1 MTQINKAFN
10 TFQYQTPLVLDN
22 PKWSTNASAVNWVP
36 GGYGYGSLPAGIYE
50 LETPW
55 DSTAY
60 LRKVAFSTDSLLEL
74 PDDASTDVLEHI
86 NTFWSKE
93 SDFRTLKITYKRGIM
108 LYGPPGSGKSATIYR
123 LASRLERAN
132 AIMLMSQNPSNAK
145 AAIEMVKT
153 LERNR
158 KIVVIFEDI
167 DGIVARYGDESL
179 THLLDGGT
187 DVDNVLFL
195 ATTNY
200 PERLPARLINRPSR
214 FDVLIK
220 IDMPSADARRA
231 YIEHLLGSNLLV
243 DLDEYVV
250 KSDGMSIAQ
259 LKELVILTQV
269 FEHSIEE
276 AVRKLKN
283 PHQFA

>member
-1 MTQINKAFN
+1 MILDKAFN
-10 TFQYQTPLVLDN
+10 TYVYNNPLPLET
-22 PKWSTNASAVNWVP
+22 PKWSTNASATNWSP
-36 GGYGYGSLPAGIYE
+36 GGYGYSSLPSGIYE

-55 DSTAY
+55 GSPPY

-74 PDDASTDVLEHI
+74 PDDSSTEVLEHI
-86 NTFWSKE
+86 NSFWSKE
-93 SDFRTLKITYKRGIM
+93 ADFRALNVTYKRGIM

-132 AIMLMSQNPSNAK
+132 AIMLMCQNPDEAK
-145 AAIEMVKT
+145 AAIEIVKS
-153 LERNR
+153 LEKNR

-167 DGIVARYGDESL
+167 DGIVYRYGDESL

-187 DVDNVLFL
+187 DVDNVLFI

-214 FDVLIK
+214 FDVLMK
-220 IDMPSADARRA
+220 IDMPTAAARKA

-243 DLDEYVV
+243 DIEEYVV

-259 LKELVILTQV
+259 LKELIILTQV